1 MKVRRRPRL
10 HATMASLRR
19 GNLFTMDFSIFLA
32 KLFGLY
38 FLIAG
43 GIVML
48 RQKSFMPMVMEVFDS
63 KALIMLVGALELVA
77 GLALVIAMPNV
88 TPDWRGL
95 ISLIGYILVA
105 EGIMYLASP
114 YTKVQKWMRHFNTST
129 WYTSGGLFA
138 VVLGAYL
145 AGKGF
150 GFW

>member
-1 MKVRRRPRL
+1 
-10 HATMASLRR
+10 
-19 GNLFTMDFSIFLA
+19 MDLSIFLA

-48 RQKSFMPMVMEVFDS
+48 RQKSFMPIVTEFFSS
-63 KALIMLVGALELVA
+63 KALIMLMGAIELVA
-77 GLALVIAMPNV
+77 GLAIAIAHPTL
-88 TPDWRGL
+88 TPDWRGV
-95 ISLIGYILVA
+95 ITLIGWTLVA
-105 EGIMYLASP
+105 EGIIYLSSP
-114 YTKVQKWMRHFNTST
+114 YVKLSKFLRSFNTPT
-129 WYTSGGLFA
+129 WYTSGGLVA

>member
-1 MKVRRRPRL
+1 MRALSKGKT
-10 HATMASLRR
+10 TMEL
-19 GNLFTMDFSIFLA
+19 FLA

-43 GIVML
+43 GVIML
-48 RQKSFMPMVMEVFDS
+48 RQRSLMTTVMELFSS
-63 KALIMLVGALELVA
+63 KPLIMLLGLLELGA

-88 TPDWRGL
+88 TPDWRGV
-95 ISLIGYILVA
+95 IALIGYTMVA
-105 EGIMYLASP
+105 EAVVYLASP
-114 YTKVQKWMRHFNTST
+114 YTKVHRFFRHFNTST

>member
-1 MKVRRRPRL
+1 
-10 HATMASLRR
+10 
-19 GNLFTMDFSIFLA
+19 MDLSIFLA

-43 GIVML
+43 GIVMF
-48 RQKSFMPMVMEVFDS
+48 RQKSFMPIVMEFFGS
-63 KALIMLVGALELVA
+63 KPLIMLVGALELVA

-88 TPDWRGL
+88 TPDWRGVIAL
-95 ISLIGYILVA
+95 VGYTMVA
-105 EGIMYLASP
+105 EGVVYLSSP
-114 YTKVQKWMRHFNTST
+114 YAKLHRFFRHFNTPT

-138 VVLGAYL
+138 VVIGAYL

>member
-1 MKVRRRPRL
+1 MEL
-10 HATMASLRR
+10 
-19 GNLFTMDFSIFLA
+19 FLA

-43 GIVML
+43 GIIMY
-48 RQKSFMPMVMEVFDS
+48 RQKSFMPVLMELFSS
-63 KALIMLVGALELVA
+63 KALIMIVGAFELAA

-88 TPDWRGL
+88 TPDWRGV
-95 ISLIGYILVA
+95 IALIGYTMVA
-105 EGIMYLASP
+105 EGIIYLSSP
-114 YTKVQKWMRHFNTST
+114 YTKLHKFFRNFNTPT

-145 AGKGF
+145 AGIGF

>member
-1 MKVRRRPRL
+1 
-10 HATMASLRR
+10 
-19 GNLFTMDFSIFLA
+19 MDLSIFLA

-43 GIVML
+43 GIIML
-48 RQKSFMPMVMEVFDS
+48 RQKSFMPVVMDFFS
-63 KALIMLVGALELVA
+63 SRSLIMLVGLLELVA

-88 TPDWRGL
+88 TPDWRGV
-95 ISLIGYILVA
+95 ISLIGYWMAL
-105 EGIMYLASP
+105 EGVIYLTSP
-114 YTKVQKWMRHFNTST
+114 YTKLHRVLRHFNTPT

>member
-1 MKVRRRPRL
+1 
-10 HATMASLRR
+10 
-19 GNLFTMDFSIFLA
+19 MDLSIFLA

-48 RQKSFMPMVMEVFDS
+48 RQKSFMPIVMDFFGS
-63 KALIMLVGALELVA
+63 KPLIMLVGLLELVA

-88 TPDWRGL
+88 TPDWRGI
-95 ISLIGYILVA
+95 ISLIGYWMVA
-105 EGIMYLASP
+105 EGILYLASP
-114 YTKVQKWMRHFNTST
+114 YTKVHRILKNFNTPT

-138 VVLGAYL
+138 VLLGAYL

>member
-1 MKVRRRPRL
+1 
-10 HATMASLRR
+10 
-19 GNLFTMDFSIFLA
+19 MDLSIFLA

-48 RQKSFMPMVMEVFDS
+48 RQKSFMPIVTEFFSS
-63 KALIMLVGALELVA
+63 KALIMLMGAIELVA
-77 GLALVIAMPNV
+77 GLAIVILHPTL
-88 TPDWRGL
+88 TPDWRGV
-95 ISLIGYILVA
+95 ITLIGWTLVA
-105 EGIMYLASP
+105 EGIIYLSSP
-114 YTKVQKWMRHFNTST
+114 YVKLNKFFRSFNTPT
-129 WYTSGGLFA
+129 WYTSGGLVA

>member
-1 MKVRRRPRL
+1 
-10 HATMASLRR
+10 
-19 GNLFTMDFSIFLA
+19 MDLSIFLA

-43 GIVML
+43 GVVML
-48 RQKSFMPMVMEVFDS
+48 RQKSFMPLVLDFFGS
-63 KALIMLVGALELVA
+63 KPLIMLVGVLELVA

-88 TPDWRGL
+88 TPDWRGV
-95 ISLIGYILVA
+95 ITLIGYWMVA
-105 EGIMYLASP
+105 EGIVYLASP
-114 YTKVQKWMRHFNTST
+114 YTKLQKFLKTFSTPT
-129 WYTSGGLFA
+129 WYTSGGLVA

>member
-1 MKVRRRPRL
+1 ME
-10 HATMASLRR
+10 
-19 GNLFTMDFSIFLA
+19 IFLA

-43 GIVML
+43 GVVML
-48 RQKSFMPMVMEVFDS
+48 RQKSFMPIVMDFFNS
-63 KALIMLVGALELVA
+63 KPLIMLVGLIELLA
-77 GLALVIAMPNV
+77 GLAIVIAIPNV
-88 TPDWRGL
+88 TPDWRGV
-95 ISLIGYILVA
+95 IALIGYTMVA
-105 EGIMYLASP
+105 EGVIYLASP
-114 YTKVQKWMRHFNTST
+114 YTKLHKFLKHFNTPT

>member
-1 MKVRRRPRL
+1 MEL
-10 HATMASLRR
+10 
-19 GNLFTMDFSIFLA
+19 SIFLA

-43 GIVML
+43 GVIMV
-48 RQKSFMPMVMEVFDS
+48 RQKSFMPVLMDFFSS
-63 KALIMLVGALELVA
+63 KPLIMLVGALELVA

-88 TPDWRGL
+88 TPDWRGVIAL
-95 ISLIGYILVA
+95 VGYVMVA
-105 EGIMYLASP
+105 EGVVYLASP
-114 YTKVQKWMRHFNTST
+114 YTKLHRMLKMFNTPT